1 MYYNYY
7 YDIVC
12 CCNFIMVKNIN
23 YVTDDVNNI
32 MAFENKLRDILRKV
46 VDKVL
51 QNDKLYDQ
59 LKHQKH

>member
-12 CCNFIMVKNIN
+12 CCNFIMVKNNN